1 MKSARRGHPSEH
13 CGAQFARGF
22 ARDSGCGPDPES
34 GFEPGRRAGPQ
45 AIERGAVAQAPQAFI
60 APLVVSKGKPDHLKS
75 IRRRSL
81 WMEAVTSSH
90 GGPGTG
96 RYQTGNKPV
105 ASRSAPNTCTGETSS
120 RRTALLDPRERCF
133 RTTPSTSGQR
143 RSCRPTFL
151 EQDMSILL
159 MMQDW
164 WRLRKAAGALQSM
177 DDWTLRDIG
186 IAREEIP
193 HAVRFGRERQ
203 QVAAEYRPALDAGP
217 EAGYKRTTKRRATEV
232 FQIPVS

>member
-1 MKSARRGHPSEH
+1 
-13 CGAQFARGF
+13 
-22 ARDSGCGPDPES
+22 
-34 GFEPGRRAGPQ
+34 
-45 AIERGAVAQAPQAFI
+45 
-60 APLVVSKGKPDHLKS
+60 
-75 IRRRSL
+75 
-81 WMEAVTSSH
+81 
-90 GGPGTG
+90 
-96 RYQTGNKPV
+96 
-105 ASRSAPNTCTGETSS
+105 
-120 RRTALLDPRERCF
+120 
-133 RTTPSTSGQR
+133 
-143 RSCRPTFL
+143 
-151 EQDMSILL
+151 MSILL